1 MESKVFKFI
10 IASIAAFI
18 IGSFL
23 HAQASAAVA
32 NLESCIDRQISAA
45 SSLQGQVSCNTGA
58 SQSGA
63 WTAPEAKPAS
73 QLTPAN

>member
-23 HAQASAAVA
+23 HAQAATAVD
-32 NLESCIDRQISAA
+32 NFSSCIDRQISAA
-45 SSLQGQVSCNTGA
+45 SSSQGQVSCNTGT
-58 SQSGA
+58 QSVA
-63 WTAPEAKPAS
+63 WVPAEAKPADR
-73 QLTPAN
+73 LTPAN

>member
-1 MESKVFKFI
+1 MESKVFYFI

-32 NLESCIDRQISAA
+32 NIESCIDRQITAA
-45 SSLQGQVSCNTGA
+45 SSSQGQVSCNTGA
-58 SQSGA
+58 NQSVA
-63 WTAPEAKPAS
+63 WTPTKAEPATR
-73 QLTPAN
+73 LTSAR